1 MKNLKKTSLLAL
13 GLMMSL
19 TTLANN
25 PEVMVKES
33 EKSITK
39 LHFDKVRQGS
49 TLIIKDVNGLVL
61 YKEAIEQ
68 TGAYSKGFDLTT
80 LPDGDYFFE
89 LNSELKIEVIPF
101 NVKFNEVEFNK
112 DQKEF
117 IYKPVVRTKG
127 ELVYVW
133 KTDIDQSAVSYKIYY
148 AGTNELVHTA
158 KFDSKEKISKTYDF
172 SGAKKGNY
180 VFVFESEGRS
190 YTKTIRI

>member
-1 MKNLKKTSLLAL
+1 MKNLKKTAVVAL

-19 TTLANN
+19 TALANS
-25 PEVMVKES
+25 PEAMVKEK
-33 EKSITK
+33 EKNITK

-89 LNSELKIEVIPF
+89 LSSELKIEVIPF
-101 NVKFNEVEFNK
+101 NVKFKEVEFNK

-117 IYKPVVRTKG
+117 IYKPLVRTKG
-127 ELVYVW
+127 EMVYVW
-133 KTDIDQSAVSYKIYY
+133 KTAIDQSPVSYKIYY
-148 AGTNELVHTA
+148 AGSNELVRSE
-158 KFDSKEKISKTYDF
+158 KFDSLEEVSKTYDF

-180 VFVFESEGRS
+180 IFVFESKGRS
-190 YTKTIRI
+190 YTKTIKI